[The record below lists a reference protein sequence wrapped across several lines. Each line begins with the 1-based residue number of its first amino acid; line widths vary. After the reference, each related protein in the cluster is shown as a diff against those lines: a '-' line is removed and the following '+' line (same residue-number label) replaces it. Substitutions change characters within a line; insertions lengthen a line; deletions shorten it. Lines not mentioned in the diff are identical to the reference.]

1 MTELDRPARRS
12 WFAVIALL
20 LLGTALRVWGAVS
33 LPLEQDELYTLLE
46 SRDLFDTTLKPG
58 IDARPLYYL
67 IQHQFLDVFPQ
78 TPLGLRILPLAF
90 ALAGMWS
97 TYVLARRVAGERA
110 GLIALTLL
118 VISPWHLHISSF
130 ARYWSLVYF
139 LTTMVLLALHHLRE
153 SGETRR
159 GWHWVALGCI
169 AAGLAT
175 HPTFGFALAGI
186 VLGAHLEWTGSRI
199 VIRWPS
205 RAAWLRLW
213 GPLALF
219 VIVGVSILLL
229 GNRHEAVQNFG
240 GRGLAAS
247 LRLIPAIV
255 QWITPVQFAAGALGA
270 LACIATPRTKSFGLS
285 ALLGA
290 TSLLALLGAAAFRTD
305 TYADYGVAL
314 VALCSVSAAA
324 ALSMVGDSDRRGT
337 ALRTGVVLVVLAGIL
352 PSTVSH
358 LLDGMRFDYRPAL
371 AFAAAQ
377 APEDAIMGQPE
388 ILMRYYAPQ
397 ARHLP
402 YRVRSDSLDAALQRE
417 GRFWLV
423 LSAREYGWSL
433 VEPDTEAWTARH
445 CRRIRSD
452 AQMRLDSRQY
462 RVELFSCGRDLP
474 VPQRP

>member
-1 MTELDRPARRS
+1 
-12 WFAVIALL
+12 LL
-20 LLGTALRVWGAVS
+20 LVGTALRVWGAVS

-46 SRDLFDTTLKPG
+46 SRDLFATTLKPG

-78 TPLGLRILPLAF
+78 TPLGLRLLPLAF
-90 ALAGMWS
+90 ALAGLWS

-110 GLIALTLL
+110 GLIALTLI
-118 VISPWHLHISSF
+118 VVSPWHLHISSF
-130 ARYWSLVYF
+130 ARYWSLIYF
-139 LTTMVLLALHHLRE
+139 LTTLVLLALHQLRE
-153 SGETRR
+153 SDEMRP
-159 GWHWVALGCI
+159 GWHWVALGAC

-186 VLGAHLEWTGSRI
+186 VLGAHLEWTGSRLS
-199 VIRWPS
+199 IRWPS
-205 RAAWLRLW
+205 RAAWFRLW

-219 VIVGVSILLL
+219 VTVGVAVLVL

-247 LRLIPAIV
+247 LRLLPAIV

-270 LACIATPRTKSFGLS
+270 FACVASPRLRSWGLP

-290 TSLLALLGAAAFRTD
+290 ISLLALLGAAAFRTD

-314 VALCSVSAAA
+314 VALCTVSAAA
-324 ALSMVGDSDRRGT
+324 ALSSVGDDDRRGS
-337 ALRTGVVLVVLAGIL
+337 ALRAGVLLILLAGIL

-371 AFAAAQ
+371 AFAQ
-377 APEDAIMGQPE
+377 SRAPDDAIIGQPE

-402 YRVRSDSLDAALQRE
+402 YRVRADSLDAALQRE

-445 CRRIRSD
+445 CRRVRSD
-452 AQMRLDSRQY
+452 SRMRLDSRQY

-474 VPQRP
+474 APQRP